1 MQPWM
6 KLFILIFQGSQSGDQ
21 TRCEAN
27 DHTLKE
33 TVMWSLREVAN
44 SLTLSGPTEKGKVQ
58 GGGAE
63 TVFDLDIEGWIG
75 LNPLQF
81 ESTCMNIR

>member
-1 MQPWM
+1 M
-6 KLFILIFQGSQSGDQ
+6 
-21 TRCEAN
+21 
-27 DHTLKE
+27 
-33 TVMWSLREVAN
+33 REVAN